1 MSHTS
6 PQFVEFVAEQLAGIP
21 GLATARFFGG
31 VGLSA
36 HGTQFGMV
44 IGTALYFVVDDCTR
58 PAYQARGS
66 QCFAYDTRARR
77 VQVMRYFEVPA
88 DVIEDREALAA
99 WAREA
104 VGAAENSKP
113 KKRPAVKKA
122 AAPSVAMKRASP
134 KKSTV

>member
-6 PQFVEFVAEQLAGIP
+6 HQFVEFIAEQLAGTP
-21 GLATARFFGG
+21 GLASARFFGG
-31 VGLSA
+31 VGFSA

-44 IGTALYFVVDDCTR
+44 IGTALYFVVDDRTR
-58 PAYQARGS
+58 PGYQARGS

-88 DVIEDREALAA
+88 DIIEDRESLAA

-104 VGAAENSKP
+104 IGAAENSKP
-113 KKRPAVKKA
+113 KKKLAAKKPAMRR
-122 AAPSVAMKRASP
+122 AAPKGAA
-134 KKSTV
+134 